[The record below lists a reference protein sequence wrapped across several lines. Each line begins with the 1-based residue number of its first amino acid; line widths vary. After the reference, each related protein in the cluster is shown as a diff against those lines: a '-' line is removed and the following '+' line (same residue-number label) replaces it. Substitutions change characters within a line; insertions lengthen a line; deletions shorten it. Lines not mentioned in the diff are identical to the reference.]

1 MRKRGRL
8 KKYKTDAEAKAAKK
22 RSVYKAIKKW
32 RLSTKGKEYRKK
44 EAKLRY
50 INTRD
55 ESIKYQKERREK
67 GIAQEWERKNK
78 PAYIKKR
85 RKTNL
90 LFRIMSNLRARTKNY
105 MRSENIKKDNP
116 MRKLLGCTPK
126 ELKSYIELK
135 WKPGMNWENYS
146 LRGWH
151 IDHII
156 PLSNAKNEEDIKK
169 LCHYKN
175 LQPLWAKENIQKS
188 NN

>member
-1 MRKRGRL
+1 MRKRGRP
-8 KKYKTDAEAKAAKK
+8 KKYKTEVERKRALEKAHKK
-22 RSVYKAIKKW
+22 F
-32 RLSTKGKEYRKK
+32 RLSAKGKENRKDYSILYYSK
-44 EAKLRY
+44 KK
-50 INTRD
+50 D
-55 ESIKYQKERREK
+55 EIIKYQKKRREK

-85 RKTNL
+85 RETNL
-90 LFRIMSNLRARTKNY
+90 LFKIMSNLRGRTKIY
-105 MRSENIKKDNP
+105 MRSENIKKNNP
-116 MRKLLGCTPK
+116 MRELLGCTPK

-156 PLSNAKNEEDIKK
+156 PLSNAKNEEDLKK